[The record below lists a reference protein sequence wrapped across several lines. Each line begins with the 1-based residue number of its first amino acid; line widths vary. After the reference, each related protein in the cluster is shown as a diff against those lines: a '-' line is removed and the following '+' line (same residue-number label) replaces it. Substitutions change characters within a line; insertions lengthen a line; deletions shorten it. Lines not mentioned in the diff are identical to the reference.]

1 VFHVNHR
8 PSGRLR
14 GALHATRL
22 VDGGDASERG
32 FLRIERVSRT
42 RQSSDSVAVARAHRL
57 HRRARPSR
65 ANVPSRVLRVSRAL
79 RVASSSKTLNDRTS
93 KSGRAFAAI
102 FTSPACDLND
112 PHNFFPSH
120 VAAGFPFPPSCSRIS
135 IVFAFASPLARND
148 TSAVT
153 LPGSAL
159 NRAPCPLVDA
169 RVNALCFF
177 VTCHR
182 KSSLAGTWEI
192 IAFAR
197 SRRGETA
204 RGIGAR
210 ATTRWTLNHTRAR
223 RRTSRR
229 FARRV
234 DRRDATPATRLPR
247 ATSERIFAMAIDK
260 LMMISG
266 AGTVRESRESRE
278 SRERRAKIASASP
291 RVAKRARRLT
301 PRGRARDSCPT
312 ACR

>member
-1 VFHVNHR
+1 
-8 PSGRLR
+8 
-14 GALHATRL
+14 
-22 VDGGDASERG
+22 
-32 FLRIERVSRT
+32 
-42 RQSSDSVAVARAHRL
+42 
-57 HRRARPSR
+57 
-65 ANVPSRVLRVSRAL
+65 VSRAL

-266 AGTVRESRESRE
+266 AGTVRDDANART
-278 SRERRAKIASASP
+278 RERANLQIRDFIATAVLTRRRP
-291 RVAKRARRLT
+291 RRARRLT
-301 PRGRARDSCPT
+301 TRGRARDSCPT